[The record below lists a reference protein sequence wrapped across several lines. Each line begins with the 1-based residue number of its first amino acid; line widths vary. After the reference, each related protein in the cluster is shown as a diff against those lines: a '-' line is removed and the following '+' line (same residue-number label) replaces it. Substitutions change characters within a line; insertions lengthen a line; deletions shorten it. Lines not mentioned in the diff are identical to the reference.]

1 MAREFTPDSEFAAL
15 ETPRVPNKLQSLTA
29 LGRFEFEA
37 GKGNEGTKILM
48 VEWEDDD
55 LTRSS
60 TGSWQVSWDGKR
72 TVLPAHDQ
80 ATDQIRRCYFMLPP
94 HATIPPTVTLTYEP
108 PPSSA
113 STVKKSESIQIHPL
127 PAIYPPE
134 LGATARTAGKKGVL
148 HTIWA
153 KKRLQVL
160 EKEIKE
166 ESQYNAEGIALHMA
180 IEEKEWI
187 EANFGVVVKPL
198 PQLVTTNV
206 LSNLNAP
213 PLSPTTPVSPTG
225 GSRLSEKL
233 KGLRLG
239 TSEKDLTRK
248 PVGNSASDPHLHPLS
263 PDEPDM
269 AISSFSSFHTGNT
282 PINPSTPS
290 LQAQQPPQPPNAP
303 HQAQTHPI
311 VRQPV
316 AHAPPDFI
324 RRQQAQDSGFASLNM
339 QPIVDSI
346 SSNNEVNN
354 NANPPDVQDG
364 LFAKALSPRSPDIP
378 KSPFSFSTEETLPYA
393 AKQLNA

>member
-55 LTRSS
+55 LSRSS
-60 TGSWQVSWDGKR
+60 TGSWQVSWDGKQ

-187 EANFGVVVKPL
+187 EANFGVVVKGL
-198 PQLVTTNV
+198 PPLVTTNV

-225 GSRLSEKL
+225 GNRLAEKL

-239 TSEKDLTRK
+239 TSEKDLIRK
-248 PVGNSASDPHLHPLS
+248 SMGNSGSDAQLHPLS

-282 PINPSTPS
+282 PVNASTPS
-290 LQAQQPPQPPNAP
+290 LQTQQQPQPSNLSSQP
-303 HQAQTHPI
+303 QTHPI
-311 VRQPV
+311 GRQPV

-324 RRQQAQDSGFASLNM
+324 RRQQEQDSGFASLNM
-339 QPIVDSI
+339 QPIGDNGAL
-346 SSNNEVNN
+346 NNEVNN
-354 NANPPDVQDG
+354 TSSAEVQDG

-393 AKQLNA
+393 KQLNA